1 MVQEA
6 KKKTVHMEGT
16 WRLELTSVGL
26 HPCEAS
32 IQEQCE
38 DVQTLP
44 GADIDSDHDLL
55 VAKVLTRLKK
65 IVKFQ
70 KSRPRWDLEK
80 LYAQRQSAGYSRR
93 ETRCI

>member
-16 WRLELTSVGL
+16 WRLESTLAGL

-32 IQEQCE
+32 IQNSLK

-44 GADIDSDHDLL
+44 GADIDSDHNLL
-55 VAKVLTRLKK
+55 VAKVHTRLKK
-65 IVKFQ
+65 IIRFQ
-70 KSRPRWDLEK
+70 NSRPRWD
-80 LYAQRQSAGYSRR
+80 
-93 ETRCI
+93 